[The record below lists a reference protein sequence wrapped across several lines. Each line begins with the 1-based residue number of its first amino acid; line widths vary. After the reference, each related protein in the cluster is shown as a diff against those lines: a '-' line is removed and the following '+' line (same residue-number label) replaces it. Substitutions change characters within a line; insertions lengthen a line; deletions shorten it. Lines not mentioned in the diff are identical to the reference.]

1 MGKTVQKSYTT
12 EFKREA
18 VRLALESGKSK
29 ANIARELGISVSVLY
44 GWISKYDEASSRGL
58 TVDEYKAE
66 QDEIKKLKSE
76 NKRLQ
81 QEVAILKKA
90 AAYFAKDQL

>member
-29 ANIARELGISVSVLY
+29 ANIARELGNVPKFQL
-44 GWISKYDEASSRGL
+44 L
-58 TVDEYKAE
+58 
-66 QDEIKKLKSE
+66 IKCSPS
-76 NKRLQ
+76 
-81 QEVAILKKA
+81 
-90 AAYFAKDQL
+90 